1 MVRVEKEQIVS
12 TNDGKERESE
22 QSLLEQI
29 RVKEDELHIKISGAE
44 REYEKVMDGARKEA
58 EEILREYRN
67 TAEAEGSAIWKQ
79 TMETTAK
86 EIEKILMDGQNR
98 LALDRERKL
107 KNFSAVVDDVVRA
120 VRNG

>member
-1 MVRVEKEQIVS
+1 MVRVEKEQHVS
-12 TNDGKERESE
+12 ANDEKEGESE

-29 RVKEDELHIKISGAE
+29 RAKEEELQVKISGAE
-44 REYEKVMDGARKEA
+44 QEYERVMDGARKEA
-58 EEILREYRN
+58 GEILREYRN

-86 EIEKILMDGQNR
+86 EIEKILLEGEKR
-98 LALDRERKL
+98 LALDMERKS